1 MDGFRAVGDGRFEFA
16 KASQLPTIIAN
27 EHQELVNMKQL
38 LKKENAECR
47 KLQMHYCEV
56 ISAVVVYKECAF
68 YVH

>member
-1 MDGFRAVGDGRFEFA
+1 MDGFCAVGDGRFEFA

-27 EHQELVNMKQL
+27 EHRELVNMKQL

-56 ISAVVVYKECAF
+56 I
-68 YVH
+68 